1 MTRLI
6 KNNNKVKVSH
16 KKNKVEHILSS
27 IWEHIILMGL
37 LLIGFSA
44 MREINNELSP
54 ENKINLNKM
63 ILKAILFTL
72 LLEALGYLILNL
84 IGVI

>member
-27 IWEHIILMGL
+27 IWEHIILIGL
-37 LLIGFSA
+37 LLLGFS
-44 MREINNELSP
+44 I
-54 ENKINLNKM
+54 
-63 ILKAILFTL
+63 AILFTL
-72 LLEALGYLILNL
+72 LLGA